1 MTKPSYKQ
9 TAAQRMFAMYVKE
22 ISNKVIK
29 KFAPSF
35 VTYEDM
41 KNKWRYELVYSEAI
55 EEYIIL
61 KTRIY
66 IMTLDSRDPT
76 SKNPSFLK
84 ALTKLMA
91 DFLSRYTMRAPNCV
105 NRKKAK
111 EVLNKKLFEEFPYI
125 INIISRIELK
135 KELRDKSKRNTY
147 KRPARLKQKQQLENA
162 AKRFNNARS
171 RNSQIVSDNSKRR

>member
-91 DFLSRYTMRAPNCV
+91 DFLSLYTMRAPNCV
-105 NRKKAK
+105 NRKK
-111 EVLNKKLFEEFPYI
+111 
-125 INIISRIELK
+125 IELK